1 MATRDDVLVGSYNGF
16 WGGLA
21 IGQVG
26 LGGYKIRQTYNR
38 RDINFDSVGMTP
50 VDTLFMGVNLFVDFV
65 VMQYNQAAIKSMTWP
80 WTVRNLSTGNQNIVR
95 GESPAGG
102 ASMFDYAKP
111 LVLVACNTE
120 LNPSCIT
127 FYKTI
132 IAPDFEQVINLS
144 GVEERMIPMRM
155 MVFPIA
161 ARESPNAAI
170 TRPTGCNG
178 IVHFTETYPTITGA
192 VTYGPQ
198 ICNNDGTG
206 GDIATE
212 GDIPDGAI
220 WGPTPSASE

>member
-1 MATRDDVLVGSYNGF
+1 MATRDDVIVGAYNGF

-80 WTVRNLSTGNQNIVR
+80 WTTKNLSNNTQQLIR
-95 GESPAGG
+95 GQAPAGG
-102 ASMFDYAKP
+102 VAMFDYAKP
-111 LVLVACNTE
+111 LVLVACNE
-120 LNPSCIT
+120 DLNPRCIT
-127 FYKTI
+127 FFRTI

-144 GVEERMIPMRM
+144 GVEERMIPIRM

-161 ARESPNAAI
+161 ARESPSQPI

-178 IVHFTETYPTITGA
+178 TVHFTETYPVITGA
-192 VTYGPQ
+192 VTTGPLL
-198 ICNNDGTG
+198 CGGNNIPP
-206 GDIATE
+206 GDIGE
-212 GDIPDGAI
+212 GIL
-220 WGPTPSASE
+220 WGGIPSASE